1 MGKLKM
7 KRRGTSE
14 WFFFFHIEKP
24 NKEMDNLL
32 MVVLFLLVF

>member
-14 WFFFFHIEKP
+14 WFFHIEKP

-32 MVVLFLLVF
+32 MVVLFS